1 MPNITFVE
9 SSGAMQSLDVA
20 PGISLMEAA
29 LRHGVSGIEA
39 DCGGACS
46 CATCHVYI
54 ALEWQERMPPREDM
68 EATMLGFA
76 VDPRETSRLSCQ
88 VLLTDALDG
97 MHVELPV
104 SQG

>member
-1 MPNITFVE
+1 MPHINFVHC
-9 SSGAMQSLDVA
+9 SGAIQSLDVS

-29 LRHGVSGIEA
+29 LRNGISGIEA

-54 ALEWQERMPPREDM
+54 ALEWQERMPPRGDM

-76 VDPRETSRLSCQ
+76 VEPRDTSRLSCQ

-97 MHVELPV
+97 MKVELPV